1 MNTPGNKDRMITIKT
16 SEGEI
21 KVPSKKIDEAWNR
34 IVYGRIPR
42 DELLESLSRA
52 YQKVRCAPIEKLVS
66 Y

>member
-34 IVYGRIPR
+34 IVYGRISR
-42 DELLESLSRA
+42 DELIESLSKA
-52 YQKVRCAPIEKLVS
+52 YQKVRYAPIEKLVS